1 MEARV
6 DPSNDWYLLM
16 RLRDVNP
23 NGEVVETISII
34 SFKTKAEAQSFVD
47 AFTRSTKKMQGF
59 MASYMIVNRKDFER
73 IK

>member
-6 DPSNDWYLLM
+6 EPSNDWYLLM

-23 NGEVVETISII
+23 DGEVIETLNII
-34 SFKTKAEAQSFVD
+34 SFKTITSAQCFVG
-47 AFTRSTKKMQGF
+47 AFARSTKKMKGF
-59 MASYMIVNRKDFER
+59 KASYMIVNRKDFER

>member
-1 MEARV
+1 MEVRV
-6 DPSNDWYLLM
+6 DDNNSWYLLL
-16 RLRDVNP
+16 RLQDVNP
-23 NGEVVETISII
+23 DGEVITTLNIC

-47 AFTRSTKKMQGF
+47 AFARSTKKMQGF

>member
-6 DPSNDWYLLM
+6 DPSNDWYLLT
-16 RLRDVNP
+16 RLHDVNP
-23 NGEVVETISII
+23 DGEVVETLSII

-73 IK
+73 IR

>member
-6 DPSNDWYLLM
+6 EPSNDWYLLM
-16 RLRDVNP
+16 RIKDVNP
-23 NGEVVETISII
+23 DGEVIETLNII
-34 SFKTKAEAQSFVD
+34 SFGTKAEAQGFVD
-47 AFTRSTKKMQGF
+47 AFAISTKKMKGF